1 MYEFV
6 RGMSMQVMESRNV
19 LELIAAY
26 DEKIKMIEK
35 EHKMDLEQRDR
46 MNAQLQEEK
55 ARLELE
61 NKRLREI
68 VEKKSVGVWERRE
81 RKRVYIE
88 MGIGFMVIG

>member
-19 LELIAAY
+19 LELTAAY

-46 MNAQLQEEK
+46 MNVQLQEET

-61 NKRLREI
+61 NERLREI
-68 VEKKSVGVWERRE
+68 VEKKSVGV
-81 RKRVYIE
+81 
-88 MGIGFMVIG
+88 